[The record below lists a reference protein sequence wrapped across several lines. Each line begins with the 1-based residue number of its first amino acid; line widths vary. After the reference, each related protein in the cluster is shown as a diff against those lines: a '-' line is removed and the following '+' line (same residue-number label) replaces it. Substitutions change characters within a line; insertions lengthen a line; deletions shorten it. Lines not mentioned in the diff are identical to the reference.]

1 MAKKKKLTYTSLRD
15 NKDIQ
20 SGYEQALETVR
31 GEFGQHHPMYIG
43 GRRVAAIE
51 DFETRS
57 PIDTDLVIGTFQK
70 GGKAETRSA
79 VAEATESF
87 PAWSQTDWEER
98 VRIIRAIA
106 DVIEKQSFPLAALM
120 TYEAGKNRFEALA
133 EVYEAVEMLRYNCAI
148 YEGEK
153 GFTVPLS
160 DVTGERSISTMQPY
174 GVWAI
179 ISPFNFPLVL
189 AAGMVSAALL
199 TGNTVVFKPTSKA
212 PLTGLKLHTACVQA
226 GVPGGALN
234 FITGPG
240 TPFGAVVVAH
250 PDVAGIAFT
259 GSRDAGI
266 WLQRNFSVRQPYPK
280 PFVAEMG
287 SKNPAIV
294 TASAD
299 LDTAVEGV
307 LKGAFG
313 YSGQKCSATSRVY
326 VESTVAP
333 EFIEKLRAATEK
345 IVVGDP
351 RKSDV
356 FVGPLID
363 RAALAKFTGA
373 VKDGLQDGGTVV
385 AGGTVLRDGV
395 WNRGCYV
402 RPTIMTG
409 LPRGHRLFEEELFV
423 PFLLVDTIA
432 SLEEGLR
439 EANATEYGLTAG
451 IFSKDKDE
459 VERFFASMQFGVCYA
474 NRRGG
479 ATTGAWPGVQPF
491 GGWKA
496 SGVTGKG
503 AGGPYYL
510 LSFVREQT
518 RTRA

>member
-1 MAKKKKLTYTSLRD
+1 MAKKKKLTYTSLLD
-15 NKDIQ
+15 NKEID
-20 SGYEQALETVR
+20 SGYELALETVR
-31 GEFGQHHPMYIG
+31 RELGQHHPMYIG

-70 GGKAETRSA
+70 GGEAETRSA

-87 PAWSQTDWEER
+87 PAWSKTDWKER
-98 VRIIRAIA
+98 VRIIRAVA
-106 DVIEKQSFPLAALM
+106 DVIEGQSFLLAALM

-133 EVYEAVEMLRYNCAI
+133 EVCEAIEMLRYNCAI
-148 YEGEK
+148 YEEK
-153 GFTVPLS
+153 EGFTVPMS
-160 DVTGERSISTMQPY
+160 EVTGERSVSAMKPY
-174 GVWAI
+174 GTWAI

-212 PLTGLKLHTACVQA
+212 PLTGLKLYAASVKA
-226 GVPGGALN
+226 GVPGGVLN
-234 FITGPG
+234 VITGPG
-240 TPFGAVVVAH
+240 APFGAVVVAH
-250 PDVAGIAFT
+250 PNVAGIAFT
-259 GSRDAGI
+259 GSRDAGM

-299 LDTAVEGV
+299 LDKAVEGV

-326 VESTVAP
+326 VESAVAP
-333 EFIEKLRAATEK
+333 EFIERLRAATEK

-363 RAALAKFTGA
+363 SAALAKFTDA

-423 PFLLVDTIA
+423 PFLLVDAIT

-451 IFSKDKDE
+451 IFSEDDDE

-496 SGVTGKG
+496 SGVAGKG
-503 AGGPYYL
+503 AGGLYYL

>member
-1 MAKKKKLTYTSLRD
+1 MPKKKKLTYTSLLD
-15 NKDIQ
+15 NRNIH
-20 SGYEQALETVR
+20 SGYERALETVQ
-31 GEFGQHHPMYIG
+31 GEFGQHHPMFIG

-57 PIDTDLVIGTFQK
+57 PIDNDIVIGTFQE
-70 GGKAETRSA
+70 GGETETQSA
-79 VAEATESF
+79 VAEANESF
-87 PAWSQTDWEER
+87 RAWNNTDWAER
-98 VRIIRAIA
+98 VRITRIVA
-106 DVIEKQSFPLAALM
+106 DRLEKDVSLLAALM
-120 TYEAGKNRFEALA
+120 TYETGKNRFEALA
-133 EVYEAVEMLRYNCAI
+133 EVCEAVEMLRYNCAV
-148 YEGEK
+148 YEERE
-153 GFTVPLS
+153 GFTVPMS
-160 DVTGERSISTMQPY
+160 HVTGERSISTMQPY

-212 PLTGLKLHTACVQA
+212 PLTGLRLYAAFVQA

-234 FITGPG
+234 MVTGPG
-240 TPFGAVVVAH
+240 KPFGTVVVAH

-259 GSRDAGI
+259 GSRDAGM

-299 LDTAVEGV
+299 LDKAVEGV

-326 VESTVAP
+326 VEAAVASD
-333 EFIEKLRAATEK
+333 FIERLGVETEQV
-345 IVVGDP
+345 IVGDP
-351 RKSDV
+351 RQSDV

-363 RAALAKFTGA
+363 QAALTKFTDA
-373 VKDGLQDGGTVV
+373 VNHGLADGGAVV

-395 WNRGCYV
+395 WNKGCYV

-409 LPRGHRLFEEELFV
+409 LPRGHRLFNEELFV
-423 PFLLVDTIA
+423 PFLLIDTIT

-439 EANATEYGLTAG
+439 ESNATEYGLTAG
-451 IFSKDKDE
+451 IFSEDEDE

-496 SGVTGKG
+496 SGFTGKG
-503 AGGPYYL
+503 VGGPHYL
-510 LSFVREQT
+510 LSYVREQT

>member
-1 MAKKKKLTYTSLRD
+1 MAKKKKLTYTSVLD
-15 NKDIQ
+15 NKDIRT
-20 SGYEQALETVR
+20 GYERALETVR

-70 GGKAETRSA
+70 GGETETRSA

-87 PAWSQTDWEER
+87 PAWSQTDWKER
-98 VRIIRAIA
+98 ARIIRAIA
-106 DVIEKQSFPLAALM
+106 DIIEKQSFLLAALM

-133 EVYEAVEMLRYNCAI
+133 EVCEAVEMLRYNCAI
-148 YEGEK
+148 YEERE
-153 GFTVPLS
+153 GFAVPMS
-160 DVTGERSISTMQPY
+160 EVTEERSISTMQPY
-174 GVWAI
+174 GVWAV

-189 AAGMVSAALL
+189 AAGMVSAAIL
-199 TGNTVVFKPTSKA
+199 TGNTAVFKPTSNA
-212 PLTGLKLHTACVQA
+212 PLTGLKLYAAFVQA

-234 FITGPG
+234 VITGPG
-240 TPFGAVVVAH
+240 APFGTVVAAH

-299 LDTAVEGV
+299 LSKAVEGV
-307 LKGAFG
+307 VKGAFG

-326 VESTVAP
+326 VESAVAP
-333 EFIEKLRAATEK
+333 EFLEQLRAATEK

-363 RAALAKFTGA
+363 RAALAKFTDA
-373 VKDGLQDGGTVV
+373 VKDGLRDGGTVV
-385 AGGTVLRDGV
+385 AGGKVLRDGV
-395 WNRGCYV
+395 LNRGCYV

-423 PFLLVDTIA
+423 PFLLVDTIT

-451 IFSKDKDE
+451 IFSEDEDE
-459 VERFFASMQFGVCYA
+459 VERFFASMQCGVCYA

-503 AGGPYYL
+503 VGGPYYL
-510 LSFVREQT
+510 LSYVREQT

>member
-1 MAKKKKLTYTSLRD
+1 MAKKKKLTYTSILD
-15 NKDIQ
+15 NKDIRT
-20 SGYEQALETVR
+20 GYERALETVR
-31 GEFGQHHPMYIG
+31 GEFGQHHPMHIG

-57 PIDTDLVIGTFQK
+57 PIDIDLVIGTFQK
-70 GGKAETRSA
+70 GGETETRSA

-87 PAWSQTDWEER
+87 PAWSKTDWEER

-106 DVIEKQSFPLAALM
+106 DIIEKQSFLLAALM

-133 EVYEAVEMLRYNCAI
+133 EVCEAIEMLRYNCAI
-148 YEGEK
+148 YEEER
-153 GFTVPLS
+153 GFAVPMS
-160 DVTGERSISTMQPY
+160 EVTGERSISTMQPY
-174 GVWAI
+174 GVWAV

-189 AAGMVSAALL
+189 AAGMVSAALI
-199 TGNTVVFKPTSKA
+199 TGNTAVFKPTSNA
-212 PLTGLKLHTACVQA
+212 PLTGLKMYAAFVQA

-234 FITGPG
+234 VITGPG
-240 TPFGAVVVAH
+240 APFGTVVAAH

-299 LDTAVEGV
+299 LSKAVEGV
-307 LKGAFG
+307 VKGAFG

-326 VESTVAP
+326 VESAVAP
-333 EFIEKLRAATEK
+333 EFLEQLRAATEK

-363 RAALAKFTGA
+363 RAALAKFTDA
-373 VKDGLQDGGTVV
+373 VKDGLRDGGTVV
-385 AGGTVLRDGV
+385 AGGKVLRDGV
-395 WNRGCYV
+395 LNRGCYV

-423 PFLLVDTIA
+423 PFLLVDTIT

-451 IFSKDKDE
+451 IFSENEDE
-459 VERFFASMQFGVCYA
+459 IERFFASMQCGVCYA

-503 AGGPYYL
+503 VGGPYYL
-510 LSFVREQT
+510 LSYVREQT

>member
-1 MAKKKKLTYTSLRD
+1 
-15 NKDIQ
+15 
-20 SGYEQALETVR
+20 
-31 GEFGQHHPMYIG
+31 
-43 GRRVAAIE
+43 
-51 DFETRS
+51 
-57 PIDTDLVIGTFQK
+57 
-70 GGKAETRSA
+70 
-79 VAEATESF
+79 
-87 PAWSQTDWEER
+87 
-98 VRIIRAIA
+98 
-106 DVIEKQSFPLAALM
+106 M

-133 EVYEAVEMLRYNCAI
+133 EVCEAIEMLRYNCAI
-148 YEGEK
+148 YEEER
-153 GFTVPLS
+153 GFAVPMS
-160 DVTGERSISTMQPY
+160 EVTGERSISTMQPY
-174 GVWAI
+174 GVWAV

-199 TGNTVVFKPTSKA
+199 TGNTAVLKPTSNA
-212 PLTGLKLHTACVQA
+212 PLTGLKLYAAFVQA

-234 FITGPG
+234 VITGPG
-240 TPFGAVVVAH
+240 APFGTVVAAH

-266 WLQRNFSVRQPYPK
+266 WLQHNFSVRQPYPK

-299 LDTAVEGV
+299 LSKAVEGV
-307 LKGAFG
+307 VKGAFG

-326 VESTVAP
+326 VESAVAP
-333 EFIEKLRAATEK
+333 EFLEQLRAATEK

-363 RAALAKFTGA
+363 RAALAKFTDA
-373 VKDGLQDGGTVV
+373 VKEGLLDGGTVV

-423 PFLLVDTIA
+423 PFLLVDTIT

-451 IFSKDKDE
+451 IFSEDE
-459 VERFFASMQFGVCYA
+459 DEIERFFASMQCGVCYA

-503 AGGPYYL
+503 VGGPYYL
-510 LSFVREQT
+510 LSYVREQT

>member
-1 MAKKKKLTYTSLRD
+1 
-15 NKDIQ
+15 
-20 SGYEQALETVR
+20 
-31 GEFGQHHPMYIG
+31 
-43 GRRVAAIE
+43 
-51 DFETRS
+51 
-57 PIDTDLVIGTFQK
+57 
-70 GGKAETRSA
+70 
-79 VAEATESF
+79 
-87 PAWSQTDWEER
+87 
-98 VRIIRAIA
+98 
-106 DVIEKQSFPLAALM
+106 M
-120 TYEAGKNRFEALA
+120 TYEVGKNRFEALA

-451 IFSKDKDE
+451 IFSEDKDE

>member
-1 MAKKKKLTYTSLRD
+1 VC
-15 NKDIQ
+15 
-20 SGYEQALETVR
+20 E
-31 GEFGQHHPMYIG
+31 
-43 GRRVAAIE
+43 AA
-51 DFETRS
+51 
-57 PIDTDLVIGTFQK
+57 
-70 GGKAETRSA
+70 
-79 VAEATESF
+79 
-87 PAWSQTDWEER
+87 
-98 VRIIRAIA
+98 
-106 DVIEKQSFPLAALM
+106 
-120 TYEAGKNRFEALA
+120 
-133 EVYEAVEMLRYNCAI
+133 EMLRYTCAV
-148 YEGEK
+148 YEEK
-153 GFTVPLS
+153 NGFTVPLS

-234 FITGPG
+234 VITGPG
-240 TPFGAVVVAH
+240 APFGAVVVAD

-287 SKNPAIV
+287 SKNPAII

-299 LDTAVEGV
+299 LDKAVEGV
-307 LKGAFG
+307 VKGAFG

-326 VESTVAP
+326 VESAVAP
-333 EFIEKLRAATEK
+333 QFLEKLRAATEK

-363 RAALAKFTGA
+363 RAALAKFTDA

-402 RPTIMTG
+402 RPTIMKG

-423 PFLLVDTIA
+423 PFLLVDTIT

-451 IFSKDKDE
+451 IFSEDKDE

-503 AGGPYYL
+503 VGGPYYL

>member
-1 MAKKKKLTYTSLRD
+1 
-15 NKDIQ
+15 
-20 SGYEQALETVR
+20 
-31 GEFGQHHPMYIG
+31 MYIG

-106 DVIEKQSFPLAALM
+106 EVIEKQSFPLAALM
-120 TYEAGKNRFEALA
+120 TYEVGKNRFEALA

-148 YEGEK
+148 YEGVG

-259 GSRDAGI
+259 GSQAAGI

-385 AGGTVLRDGV
+385 AGGTMLRDGV

-451 IFSKDKDE
+451 IFSEDKDE